1 MKGYKNFLK
10 KAESYLQDSGRFI
23 GRRKRRNDTNAMVLA
38 LGGLAAGLIAGAIL
52 GILFAPAKGKE
63 TRTAIGNSAKEF
75 GNNVAGKARESAD
88 RLASLK
94 DQAVDTVKSKLGTSS
109 GTSTTVPV
117 T

>member
-1 MKGYKNFLK
+1 MKGYKNFWK

-63 TRTAIGNSAKEF
+63 TRTAIGNSAKDF
-75 GNNVAGKARESAD
+75 GNNVAGKARESAE

-94 DQAVDTVKSKLGTSS
+94 DQAVDTVKSKFSSS
-109 GTSTTVPV
+109 GTDTTVPV
-117 T
+117 TT